1 MGTKKLQTTM
11 NLWSDNMS
19 IQKEINTK
27 DMVDVITGVLDHYML
42 LETLSVK
49 ELQCLCED
57 LKDTLDDF
65 IGEEE

>member
-1 MGTKKLQTTM
+1 MM
-11 NLWSDNMS
+11 NLWSDNMN

-27 DMVDVITGVLDHYML
+27 DMVDVITAVLDHYEL
-42 LETLSVK
+42 LDDMPED

-57 LKDTLDDF
+57 LKDAMDDF

>member
-1 MGTKKLQTTM
+1 MA
-11 NLWSDNMS
+11 N
-19 IQKEINTK
+19 EINTK
-27 DMVDVITGVLDHYML
+27 DMVDVIAGVLDHYML
-42 LETLSVK
+42 LDTLSVK

>member
-1 MGTKKLQTTM
+1 M
-11 NLWSDNMS
+11 N

-27 DMVDVITGVLDHYML
+27 YMVDVITAVLDHYEL
-42 LETLSVK
+42 LDGMPED

-57 LKDTLDDF
+57 LKDAMDDF

>member
-27 DMVDVITGVLDHYML
+27 DMVDVITAVLDHYEL
-42 LETLSVK
+42 LDDMPED

-57 LKDTLDDF
+57 LKDAMDDF
-65 IGEEE
+65 IGEEG